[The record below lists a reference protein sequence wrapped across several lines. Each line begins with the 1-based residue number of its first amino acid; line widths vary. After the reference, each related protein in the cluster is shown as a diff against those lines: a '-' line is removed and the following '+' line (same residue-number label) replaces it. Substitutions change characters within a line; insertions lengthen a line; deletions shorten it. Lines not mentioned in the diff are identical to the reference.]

1 MVFHFIQEII
11 EARKEA
17 PLQRLLQDE
26 FGGWPVLESMAGIG
40 YKWNESS
47 FDWQVRIHFNFRVTF
62 RYPHT
67 LNRLS
72 KAKHYL
78 YMFNR
83 IQSFA
88 YVNTIT
94 TS

>member
-17 PLQRLLQDE
+17 PLQKLLQDE
-26 FGGWPVLESMAGIG
+26 FGGWPVLESMAGSG

-47 FDWQVRIHFNFRVTF
+47 FDWQVRIHFKFRLTG

-67 LNRLS
+67 F
-72 KAKHYL
+72 L
-78 YMFNR
+78 Y
-83 IQSFA
+83 IYIYIYI
-88 YVNTIT
+88 YV
-94 TS
+94 

>member
-17 PLQRLLQDE
+17 PLQKLLQDE
-26 FGGWPVLESMAGIG
+26 FGGWPVLESMAGSG

-62 RYPHT
+62 RYPKT
-67 LNRLS
+67 GL
-72 KAKHYL
+72 AK
-78 YMFNR
+78 
-83 IQSFA
+83 Q
-88 YVNTIT
+88 NTIYICLIGYNRSL
-94 TS
+94 TSIQ